1 MSLFFEGRMFAKTP
15 LKNSPENLPI
25 FFARMCFFAASTTRT
40 QVNLYVQ
47 TAANPAA
54 RWREALSGAN
64 SYDQQAPEKLD
75 IGQYRIG

>member
-1 MSLFFEGRMFAKTP
+1 
-15 LKNSPENLPI
+15 
-25 FFARMCFFAASTTRT
+25 MCFFAASTTRT